1 MSKQAASRMY
11 ADDTY
16 ITMAASDLNVLER
29 EMNNELRN
37 LNLWLLA
44 NKFSL
49 NIAKTEFKLIGSLQR
64 LRLQSNQ
71 QIEIQIEGKNISQV
85 EKTKSLGVL

>member
-1 MSKQAASRMY
+1 MY